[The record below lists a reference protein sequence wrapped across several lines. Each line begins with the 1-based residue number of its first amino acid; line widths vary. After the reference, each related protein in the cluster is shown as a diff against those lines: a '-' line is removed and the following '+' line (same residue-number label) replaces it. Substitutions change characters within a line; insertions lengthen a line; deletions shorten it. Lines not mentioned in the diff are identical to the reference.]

1 MHIGNHNRRIVSNRM
16 RSKIPTETWEQ
27 VKTAYVSGIGLRE
40 IARNMNIAAGTVL
53 SHAKRQGWS

>member
-1 MHIGNHNRRIVSNRM
+1 M

-27 VKTAYVSGIGLRE
+27 VKTAYASGIGLRE
-40 IARNMNIAAGTVL
+40 IDRNMNIAAGTVL